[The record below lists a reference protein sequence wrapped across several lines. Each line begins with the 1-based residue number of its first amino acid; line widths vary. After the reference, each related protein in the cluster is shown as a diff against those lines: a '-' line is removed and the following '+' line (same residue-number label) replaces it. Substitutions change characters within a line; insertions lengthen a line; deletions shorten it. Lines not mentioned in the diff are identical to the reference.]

1 MLAIR
6 CYDRFTSAGQ
16 VQFAGVAL
24 VVQGL
29 VSIWAAEERSGWTF
43 MTVACVGWALTLAT
57 YIRVLLAN
65 FAAWNK
71 LVYIWGLMYGTRIDL
86 GTTDHF
92 PRSHLQRRSVSHP
105 ILPRRYAS
113 ALSTSDPPLGHS
125 TIFFSRPSPFG
136 THPLP
141 GSSSACC

>member
-65 FAAWNK
+65 FAAWNW
-71 LVYIWGLMYGTRIDL
+71 LVYIWGVMYGSFHWRLSGPITFQHAR
-86 GTTDHF
+86 
-92 PRSHLQRRSVSHP
+92 VSAAGRVS
-105 ILPRRYAS
+105 LC
-113 ALSTSDPPLGHS
+113 TSDQSLDH
-125 TIFFSRPSPFG
+125 ISPISIR
-136 THPLP
+136 THLLP
-141 GSSSACC
+141 GSRSAWC